1 MRETYSPCLQAVLVY
16 YEHHRHAEVPMT
28 LRERELSGKYHLNF
42 KVFLE
47 LMSSKIR
54 EILLVSSRYDAFI
67 IEEDVTLASR
77 IIHEYS
83 GLNLSQPPR
92 VTRTSSAL
100 HALKL
105 LDEKHFDMVFTMP
118 NLEDM
123 DAFTL
128 GRRIKEKNPAL
139 PVYLLAHSLR
149 GIQTSGESIR
159 YDGIDKVFIWSG
171 NADLLLAIIK
181 GTEDALN
188 VDYDTTHAQVCV
200 LIFVEDSPLYYS
212 TLLPIFYKEVV
223 RQVQAVLELGVNEEE
238 RLLIMRTRPKILS
251 AQTFEEATALYEKY
265 KPYLL
270 GIISDTR
277 FPRQGRLFANAGIE
291 LLSRARQEIPHL
303 PLLLFS
309 SEPDNRARARQIPAE
324 FLDKNSPKLLEE
336 IHDYFLTHLGFGEF
350 VFRTQDNT
358 EVGRASKLRMLEE
371 KLAVIPDES
380 LCHHIEKKD
389 MANWVMMRSEIP
401 LASTI
406 RDLSCRSF
414 SSTGEMREY
423 IISLIHL
430 VRKWRQ
436 KGVVAKFNGK
446 EFNIDLL
453 DFAKIGQGSLGGK
466 ARGLAFMS
474 SMLQEDISLF
484 EKYSESSIRIP
495 QTVVL
500 ATDVFEEFVE
510 ANSLK
515 RFAADG
521 YTDEE
526 VARAFL
532 EARMPDEVVRDLQ
545 TYLEQVIYPLSVR
558 SSSLLEDAQFQ
569 PYAGLYETY
578 MIPNNHPDFSQR
590 LESLINA
597 VKLVYAST
605 YYESPKAFA
614 KSTASQ
620 AKDESMAVV
629 IQQLVGDEHG
639 DHYYPAIS
647 GVAQSHNYYPVSHMK
662 PEEGIVQM
670 AIGFGKTVVEGGK
683 SLRFSP
689 RYPEILPQFSTVDD
703 MIANSQRFFYS
714 LRIKNHDDASHL
726 DMHSHLEK
734 RDIYDARTEFPV
746 IACASTYDASEHR
759 IRDTGEGPGGK
770 IITFSQILKYRSM
783 PLPEML
789 SDILELARRNMGC
802 AVEMEFA
809 VNLRKENP
817 GSCDFYLLQIRPMVT
832 EEDRF
837 EVEITE
843 QDLRQA
849 FCFSSLALGNGRRQ
863 DITDIVYVKP
873 HDFKLESTP
882 EIAEEVGRLNG
893 ALLTKKR
900 PYLLVG
906 PGRWGSFDRWLGIPV
921 QWRHI
926 SGVGAILEL
935 RGTLIKAD
943 PSQGSHFFQNIT
955 SLGIPY
961 VTVTEGTQDRFDWPW
976 IESLPVVNETPHLRH
991 VRLPRPL
998 TIKIDGRKSL
1008 CVMLTPV
1015 WEADGGI
1022 DILTPGDG

>member
-1 MRETYSPCLQAVLVY
+1 
-16 YEHHRHAEVPMT
+16 MT
-28 LRERELSGKYHLNF
+28 LKERELSGKYHLNF

-47 LMSSKIR
+47 LMSSKVR

-77 IIHEYS
+77 IVTEYS

-100 HALKL
+100 QALEL
-105 LDEKHFDMVFTMP
+105 MDEKSFDLVFTMP

-128 GRRIKEKNPAL
+128 GKRIKEKNPAL

-149 GIQTSGESIR
+149 GIQTSSEAIR
-159 YDGIDKVFIWSG
+159 YEGIDKVFIWSG

-181 GTEDALN
+181 ETEDALN

-251 AQTFEEATALYEKY
+251 AQTFEEASVLYEKY
-265 KPYLL
+265 KPYLM

-277 FPRQGRLFANAGIE
+277 FPKKGRLYAHAGIE

-309 SEPDNRARARQIPAE
+309 SEPENKPRAREIPAE
-324 FLDKNSPKLLEE
+324 FLDKNSPKLLDE
-336 IHDYFLTHLGFGEF
+336 IHDFFLTSLGFGEF
-350 VFRTQDNT
+350 VFRTPDGT

-371 KLAVIPDES
+371 GLATIPDDS

-406 RDLSCRSF
+406 RGLSCSSF
-414 SSTGEMREY
+414 SSNSEMREHL
-423 IISLIHL
+423 ISLIHL

-436 KGVVAKFNGK
+436 KGVVARFNRK

-453 DFAKIGQGSLGGK
+453 DFAKLGQGSLGGK

-484 EKYSESSIRIP
+484 EKYPESTIRIP
-495 QTVVL
+495 QTFVL
-500 ATDVFEEFVE
+500 ATDIFEEFVE
-510 ANSLK
+510 INNLK
-515 RFAADG
+515 GFAGDG

-526 VARAFL
+526 VAQAFL
-532 EARMPDEVVRDLQ
+532 KAEMAEEVIKDLQ
-545 TYLEQVIYPLSVR
+545 TFLEQVVYPLSVR

-578 MIPNNHPDFSQR
+578 MIPNNHPDFSKR
-590 LESLINA
+590 LESLVTAI
-597 VKLVYAST
+597 KLVYAST

-639 DHYYPAIS
+639 DHYYPTIS

-714 LRIKNHDDASHL
+714 LRLRTHAGKSDL
-726 DMHSHLEK
+726 DVHSHLEK
-734 RDIYDARTEFPV
+734 RDIYDARDEYPV
-746 IACASTYDASEHR
+746 IACASTYDAAEHR

-770 IITFSQILKYRSM
+770 IITFSQILKYRSIE
-783 PLPEML
+783 LPEML

-802 AVEMEFA
+802 AVEMEFT
-809 VNLRKENP
+809 VNLRKDKP
-817 GSCDFYLLQIRPMVT
+817 GACDFYLLQVRPMVT

-837 EVEITE
+837 EVEIT
-843 QDLRQA
+843 DKDRKIA
-849 FCFSSLALGNGRRQ
+849 FCTSNLALGNGRRQ
-863 DITDIVYVKP
+863 DIADIIFVKQD
-873 HDFKLESTP
+873 DFKLEATP
-882 EIAEEVGRLNG
+882 EIAEEVGGLNG
-893 ALLTKKR
+893 QLITRKL
-900 PYLLVG
+900 PYLLIG
-906 PGRWGSFDRWLGIPV
+906 PGRWGSFDRWLGVPV

-926 SGVGAILEL
+926 SGVGAILEI
-935 RGTLIKAD
+935 RGALIKAD

-955 SLGIPY
+955 SLGVPY
-961 VTVTEGTQDRFDWPW
+961 VTVTEGAQDFLDWQW
-976 IESLPVVNETPHLRH
+976 LESLPVVNETTYLRH
-991 VRLPRPL
+991 VRLDRPL
-998 TIKIDGRKSL
+998 TIKIDGRKSQ
-1008 CVMLTPV
+1008 CVMYMSEPETDDDIGAAEPG
-1015 WEADGGI
+1015 EAR
-1022 DILTPGDG
+1022 

>member
-1 MRETYSPCLQAVLVY
+1 MILQWLYDEPKNSTMVVGVSMKLK
-16 YEHHRHAEVPMT
+16 
-28 LRERELSGKYHLNF
+28 ERELSSKYHLNF

-47 LMSSKIR
+47 LMSAKVH
-54 EILLVSSRYDAFI
+54 EILLISSRYDAFI

-77 IIHEYS
+77 IISEYS

-105 LDEKHFDMVFTMP
+105 LDEKKFDLVFSMP

-128 GRRIKEKNPAL
+128 GKKIKEKMPHL

-149 GIQTSGESIR
+149 GIQTSNEALL
-159 YDGIDKVFIWSG
+159 YEGIDKVFIWSG

-181 GTEDALN
+181 STEDALN

-223 RQVQAVLELGVNEEE
+223 RQIQAVLELGVNEEE

-251 AQTFEEATALYEKY
+251 AQTFEEASDLYEKY

-277 FPRQGRLFANAGIE
+277 FPKQGKVYGNAGVD
-291 LLSRARQEIPHL
+291 LLSRVRQEMPYL

-309 SEPDNRARARQIPAE
+309 SEPENRAKAGRIPAE
-324 FLDKNSPKLLEE
+324 FIDKNSPKLLDE
-336 IHDYFLTHLGFGEF
+336 IHNFFLTHLGFGEF
-350 VFRTQDNT
+350 VFHKPDGT
-358 EVGRASKLRMLEE
+358 EVGRANKLRMLED
-371 KLAVIPDES
+371 KLAKIPDES

-389 MANWVMMRSEIP
+389 MANWLMMRSEIP

-406 RDLSCRSF
+406 RDLSCSSF
-414 SSTGEMREY
+414 ASTQEMREH

-436 KGVVAKFNGK
+436 KGVVAKFNRK

-474 SMLQEDISLF
+474 SMLQEDISLL
-484 EKYSESSIRIP
+484 EKYPGCTIGIP
-495 QTVVL
+495 QTIVL
-500 ATDVFEEFVE
+500 GTDIFEDFVE
-510 ANSLK
+510 SNDLK
-515 RFAADG
+515 RFASEG

-526 VARAFL
+526 VAWAFMS
-532 EARMPDEVVRDLQ
+532 AKMPQGIVKDLQ
-545 TYLEQVIYPLSVR
+545 TYLEQVVYPLSVR

-578 MIPNNHPDFSQR
+578 MIPNNNPDFSKR
-590 LESLINA
+590 IEDLITA
-597 VKLVYAST
+597 IKLVYAST

-639 DHYYPAIS
+639 AYYYPTIS

-703 MIANSQRFFYS
+703 MITNSQRFFYS
-714 LRIKNHDDASHL
+714 LKMKNHDDGAHL
-726 DMHSHLEK
+726 GVHSHLER
-734 RDIYDARTEFPV
+734 RDIYDAREEYPV
-746 IACASTYDASEHR
+746 VACASTYDAVEHR
-759 IRDTGEGPGGK
+759 IRDTSDGPGGK
-770 IITFSQILKYRSM
+770 IITFSQILKYKSI

-789 SDILELARRNMGC
+789 TDILELARKNMGC

-809 VNLRKENP
+809 VNLRKDKP
-817 GSCDFYLLQIRPMVT
+817 GACDFYLLQVRPMVT

-843 QDLRQA
+843 KDRSKA
-849 FCFSSLALGNGRRQ
+849 FCYSNLALGNGKRQ
-863 DITDIVYVKP
+863 DIADIIFVKP
-873 HDFKLESTP
+873 DDFKIEATP

-893 ALLTKKR
+893 MLITKKL
-900 PYLLVG
+900 PYLLIG

-935 RGTLIKAD
+935 RGKLLKAD

-955 SLGIPY
+955 SLGVPY
-961 VTVTEGTQDRFDWPW
+961 VTVTEGSTDFLDWKW
-976 IESLPVVNETPHLRH
+976 LESLSVITETAFLKH
-991 VRLPRPL
+991 VRLDDPIV
-998 TIKIDGRKSL
+998 IKINGRKSL
-1008 CVMLTPV
+1008 CVMYMALEDDV
-1015 WEADGGI
+1015 Q
-1022 DILTPGDG
+1022 

>member
-1 MRETYSPCLQAVLVY
+1 
-16 YEHHRHAEVPMT
+16 MT
-28 LRERELSGKYHLNF
+28 LKDRELSSKYHLNF

-47 LMSSKIR
+47 LMSSKVK

-105 LDEKHFDMVFTMP
+105 LDERRFDLIFTMP

-128 GRRIKEKNPAL
+128 GKKIKEKNPAL
-139 PVYLLAHSLR
+139 PVYLLAHSMR
-149 GIQTSGESIR
+149 GIQTSTEAMHHE
-159 YDGIDKVFIWSG
+159 GIDKVFIWSG

-181 GTEDALN
+181 STEDALN
-188 VDYDTTHAQVCV
+188 VDYDTTHARVCV
-200 LIFVEDSPLYYS
+200 LIFVEDSPPYYS
-212 TLLPIFYKEVV
+212 SLLPIFYKEVV
-223 RQVQAVLELGVNEEE
+223 RQIQAVLELGVNEEE

-265 KPYLL
+265 KPYLM

-277 FPRQGRLFANAGIE
+277 FPKQGKLYGNAGID

-309 SEPDNRARARQIPAE
+309 SEPENRARARQIPAE
-324 FLDKNSPKLLEE
+324 FLDKNSPNLLEE
-336 IHDYFLTHLGFGEF
+336 IHDFFLAHLGFGEF
-350 VFRTQDNT
+350 VFRTPDGS

-371 KLAVIPDES
+371 QLAVIPDES

-406 RDLSCRSF
+406 RDLSCSTF
-414 SSTGEMREY
+414 SSTGDMREY

-436 KGVVAKFNGK
+436 KGVVARFNRK

-474 SMLQEDISLF
+474 SMLQEDIRLF
-484 EKYSESSIRIP
+484 QTYQESTIRIP
-495 QTVVL
+495 QTIVL

-510 ANSLK
+510 TKDLK

-521 YTDEE
+521 YADEE

-532 EARMPDEVVRDLQ
+532 KAKMPGEVVSDLQ
-545 TYLEQVIYPLSVR
+545 AYLEQVAYPLSVR

-578 MIPNNHPDFSQR
+578 MIPNNHPDFSRR
-590 LESLINA
+590 LESLVNA
-597 VKLVYAST
+597 IKLVYAST

-614 KSTASQ
+614 KSAASQ

-629 IQQLVGDEHG
+629 IQQLVGGMHG

-647 GVAQSHNYYPVSHMK
+647 GVAQSHNYYPVSHMR

-670 AIGFGKTVVEGGK
+670 AIGFGKTVVEGGT

-714 LRIKNHDDASHL
+714 LRMRDHDEISRLDAISTWRGGT
-726 DMHSHLEK
+726 STT
-734 RDIYDARTEFPV
+734 RATNFP
-746 IACASTYDASEHR
+746 S
-759 IRDTGEGPGGK
+759 
-770 IITFSQILKYRSM
+770 
-783 PLPEML
+783 
-789 SDILELARRNMGC
+789 
-802 AVEMEFA
+802 
-809 VNLRKENP
+809 
-817 GSCDFYLLQIRPMVT
+817 
-832 EEDRF
+832 
-837 EVEITE
+837 
-843 QDLRQA
+843 
-849 FCFSSLALGNGRRQ
+849 
-863 DITDIVYVKP
+863 
-873 HDFKLESTP
+873 
-882 EIAEEVGRLNG
+882 
-893 ALLTKKR
+893 
-900 PYLLVG
+900 
-906 PGRWGSFDRWLGIPV
+906 
-921 QWRHI
+921 
-926 SGVGAILEL
+926 
-935 RGTLIKAD
+935 
-943 PSQGSHFFQNIT
+943 
-955 SLGIPY
+955 
-961 VTVTEGTQDRFDWPW
+961 
-976 IESLPVVNETPHLRH
+976 
-991 VRLPRPL
+991 
-998 TIKIDGRKSL
+998 
-1008 CVMLTPV
+1008 
-1015 WEADGGI
+1015 
-1022 DILTPGDG
+1022 

>member
-1 MRETYSPCLQAVLVY
+1 
-16 YEHHRHAEVPMT
+16 MT
-28 LRERELSGKYHLNF
+28 LKDRELSSKYHLNF

-47 LMSSKIR
+47 LMSSKVK

-105 LDEKHFDMVFTMP
+105 LDERRFDLIFTMP

-128 GRRIKEKNPAL
+128 GKKIKEKNPAL
-139 PVYLLAHSLR
+139 PVYLLAHSMR
-149 GIQTSGESIR
+149 GIQTSTEAMHHE
-159 YDGIDKVFIWSG
+159 GIDKVFIWSG

-181 GTEDALN
+181 STEDALN
-188 VDYDTTHAQVCV
+188 VDYDTTHARVCV
-200 LIFVEDSPLYYS
+200 LIFVEDSPPYYS
-212 TLLPIFYKEVV
+212 SLLPIFYKEVV
-223 RQVQAVLELGVNEEE
+223 RQIQAVLELGVNEEE

-265 KPYLL
+265 KPYLM

-277 FPRQGRLFANAGIE
+277 FPKQGKLYGNAGID

-309 SEPDNRARARQIPAE
+309 SEPENRARARQIPAE

-336 IHDYFLTHLGFGEF
+336 IHDFFLAHLGFGEF
-350 VFRTQDNT
+350 VFRTPDGS

-371 KLAVIPDES
+371 QLAVIPDES

-406 RDLSCRSF
+406 RDLSCSTF
-414 SSTGEMREY
+414 SSTGDMREY

-436 KGVVAKFNGK
+436 KGVVARFNRK

-474 SMLQEDISLF
+474 SMLQEDIRLF
-484 EKYSESSIRIP
+484 QTYQESTIRIP
-495 QTVVL
+495 QTIVL

-510 ANSLK
+510 TKDLK

-521 YTDEE
+521 YADEE

-532 EARMPDEVVRDLQ
+532 KAKMPGEVVSDLQ
-545 TYLEQVIYPLSVR
+545 AYLEQVAYPLSVR

-578 MIPNNHPDFSQR
+578 MIPNNHPDFSRR
-590 LESLINA
+590 LESLVNA
-597 VKLVYAST
+597 IKLVYAST

-614 KSTASQ
+614 KSAASQ

-629 IQQLVGDEHG
+629 IQQLVGGMHG

-647 GVAQSHNYYPVSHMK
+647 GVAQSHNYYPVSHMR

-670 AIGFGKTVVEGGK
+670 AIGFGKTVVEGGT

-714 LRIKNHDDASHL
+714 LRMRDHDDISRL
-726 DMHSHLEK
+726 DAPFHLEK
-734 RDIYDARTEFPV
+734 RDIYDARNEFPV
-746 IACASTYDASEHR
+746 IACASTYDPAEHR
-759 IRDTGEGPGGK
+759 IRDTGEGPGAK
-770 IITFSQILKYRSM
+770 IITFSQILKYRSI

-809 VNLRKENP
+809 VNLRKGKP

-832 EEDRF
+832 DEDRF

-843 QDLRQA
+843 QDLARS
-849 FCFSSLALGNGRRQ
+849 FCFSTLALGNGKRDDISDIIFVKQ
-863 DITDIVYVKP
+863 D
-873 HDFKLESTP
+873 DFEIEATP

-893 ALLTKKR
+893 MLLTKKR

-906 PGRWGSFDRWLGIPV
+906 PGRWGSLDRWLGIPV

-926 SGVGAILEL
+926 SGVGAILEI
-935 RGTLIKAD
+935 RGPLIKAD

-961 VTVTEGTQDRFDWPW
+961 VTVTEGTQDRLDSQWLA
-976 IESLPVVNETPHLRH
+976 SLPVVNETAHLRH

-998 TIKIDGRKSL
+998 TIKIEGRRSR
-1008 CVMLTPV
+1008 CVMLKPK
-1015 WEADGGI
+1015 WEQDSGI

>member
-1 MRETYSPCLQAVLVY
+1 MRLK
-16 YEHHRHAEVPMT
+16 
-28 LRERELSGKYHLNF
+28 ERELSSKYHLNF

-47 LMSSKIR
+47 LMSAKVR

-77 IIHEYS
+77 IISEYS

-92 VTRTSSAL
+92 VTRTSSSL

-105 LDEKHFDMVFTMP
+105 LDEKKFDLVFTMP

-123 DAFTL
+123 DAFTF
-128 GRRIKEKNPAL
+128 GKKIKEKNPDL

-149 GIQTSGESIR
+149 GIQTSSEAIR
-159 YDGIDKVFIWSG
+159 YEGIDKVFIWSG

-188 VDYDTTHAQVCV
+188 VDYDTAHAQVCV

-251 AQTFEEATALYEKY
+251 AQTFEEASELYEKY
-265 KPYLL
+265 KPYLM

-277 FPRQGRLFANAGIE
+277 FPKNGKVYGSAGIE
-291 LLSRARQEIPHL
+291 LLSRARQELPFL

-309 SEPDNRARARQIPAE
+309 SEPENRPKAEHIPAE
-324 FLDKNSPKLLEE
+324 FIDKNSPKLLDE
-336 IHDYFLTHLGFGEF
+336 IHEFFLTHLGFGEF
-350 VFRTQDNT
+350 VFRTPDGI
-358 EVGRASKLRMLEE
+358 EMGRASKLGMLEE
-371 KLAVIPDES
+371 KLAGISDES

-406 RDLSCRSF
+406 REMSCGLF
-414 SSTGEMREY
+414 ASTREMREH

-436 KGVVAKFNGK
+436 KGVVAKFNRN

-453 DFAKIGQGSLGGK
+453 DFAKVGQGSLGGK

-474 SMLQEDISLF
+474 SMLQEDFSLV
-484 EKYSESSIRIP
+484 EKYPESSIRIP
-495 QTVVL
+495 QTIVL
-500 ATDVFEEFVE
+500 ATDIFEEFVE
-510 ANSLK
+510 RASLK
-515 RFAADG
+515 RYAGEGF
-521 YTDEE
+521 TDEE
-526 VARAFL
+526 VAQAFL
-532 EARMPDEVVRDLQ
+532 QAEMPAEVVKDLEA
-545 TYLEQVIYPLSVR
+545 YLEQVIYPLSVR

-578 MIPNNHPDFSQR
+578 MIPNNEEDFSKR
-590 LESLINA
+590 LDSLINA

-629 IQQLVGDEHG
+629 IQQIAGEEHG
-639 DHYYPAIS
+639 DYFYPTIS

-670 AIGFGKTVVEGGK
+670 ALGFGRTVVEGGK

-689 RYPEILPQFSTVDD
+689 KYPEILPQFSTVDD
-703 MIANSQRFFYS
+703 MISNSQRFFYS
-714 LRIKNHDDASHL
+714 LKLKNHTEESDLKARSD
-726 DMHSHLEK
+726 LEK
-734 RDIYDARTEFPV
+734 RDIYDARDEYPI
-746 IACASTYDASEHR
+746 IACASTYDASEQR
-759 IRDTGEGPGGK
+759 IRDTSEGPGGK
-770 IITFSQILKYRSM
+770 IITFSQILKYKSI

-789 SDILELARRNMGC
+789 SDILELARKNMGC

-809 VNLRKENP
+809 VNQKKTGS
-817 GSCDFYLLQIRPMVT
+817 GSCDFYLLQVRPMVT

-837 EVEITE
+837 EVEISQE
-843 QDLRQA
+843 DRKHA
-849 FCFSSLALGNGRRQ
+849 FCVSNLALGNGKRQ
-863 DITDIVYVKP
+863 DIADIIFVKP
-873 HDFKLESTP
+873 DDFKLEATP

-893 ALLTKKR
+893 QLITKKL
-900 PYLLVG
+900 PYLLIG
-906 PGRWGSFDRWLGIPV
+906 PGRWGSFDRWLGVPV

-926 SGVGAILEL
+926 SGVGAILEI
-935 RGTLIKAD
+935 RGALLKAD

-961 VTVTEGTQDRFDWPW
+961 VTVTEGTEDFLDWKW
-976 IESLPVVNETPHLRH
+976 LESLPLVTETTYLKH
-991 VRLPRPL
+991 VRLAEPL
-998 TIKIDGRKSL
+998 VIKINGRKSS
-1008 CVMLTPV
+1008 CVMY
-1015 WEADGGI
+1015 EAFEDE
-1022 DILTPGDG
+1022 TQA

>member
-1 MRETYSPCLQAVLVY
+1 MY
-16 YEHHRHAEVPMT
+16 YWQQGGMEGSMI
-28 LRERELSGKYHLNF
+28 LKERELSGKYHLNF

-47 LMSSKIR
+47 LMSSKIK

-100 HALKL
+100 HALEL
-105 LDEKHFDMVFTMP
+105 LDRKQFDLVITMP

-123 DAFTL
+123 DAFSL
-128 GRRIKEKNPAL
+128 GKRIKERYPTL
-139 PVYLLAHSLR
+139 PVYLLAHSMR
-149 GIQTSGESIR
+149 GIQTSMEAIR
-159 YDGIDKVFIWSG
+159 YEGIDKVFIWSG

-181 GTEDALN
+181 GTEDVLN
-188 VDYDTTHAQVCV
+188 VDHDTSHAQVCV

-212 TLLPIFYKEVV
+212 TLLPIFYREVV
-223 RQVQAVLELGVNEEE
+223 RQIQAVLELGVNEEE

-251 AQTFEEATALYEKY
+251 AQTFEEATSLYERY
-265 KPYLL
+265 KPYLM

-277 FPRQGRLFANAGIE
+277 FPRQGRLYGNAGID

-309 SEPDNRARARQIPAE
+309 SEPENRARARLIPAE
-324 FLDKNSPKLLEE
+324 FLDKNSPRLLEE
-336 IHDYFLTHLGFGEF
+336 IHEFFLAHLGFGEF
-350 VFRTQDNT
+350 VFRMPDGS

-371 KLAVIPDES
+371 QLAVIPDDS

-389 MANWVMMRSEIP
+389 LANWVMMRSEIP

-406 RDLSCRSF
+406 RDLSCGSF
-414 SSTGEMREY
+414 SSTREMRDY

-436 KGVVAKFNGK
+436 KGVVAKFNRK
-446 EFNIDLL
+446 EFNVDLL

-484 EKYSESSIRIP
+484 ERYPDSTIQIP

-510 ANSLK
+510 TNKLK
-515 RFAADG
+515 RFAAEG
-521 YTDEE
+521 YKDEE
-526 VARAFL
+526 VAQAFL
-532 EARMPDEVVRDLQ
+532 EAKMPGEVISDLQ
-545 TYLEQVIYPLSVR
+545 AYLEQVVYPLSVR

-578 MIPNNHPDFSQR
+578 MIPNNHPDFSRR
-590 LESLINA
+590 LESLVNA

-614 KSTASQ
+614 RSTASQ

-629 IQQLVGDEHG
+629 IQQLVGDMHG

-647 GVAQSHNYYPVSHMK
+647 GVAQSHNYYPVSHMR

-670 AIGFGKTVVEGGK
+670 AVGFGKTVVEGGK

-714 LRIKNHDDASHL
+714 LRMKDHDAASRLDA
-726 DMHSHLEK
+726 HSHLEK
-734 RDIYDARTEFPV
+734 RDIYDARNEFP
-746 IACASTYDASEHR
+746 ILACASTYDPDEHR
-759 IRDTGEGPGGK
+759 IRDTGEGAGGK
-770 IITFSQILKYRSM
+770 IITFSQILKYKSV
-783 PLPEML
+783 PLPEMI
-789 SDILELARRNMGC
+789 SDILELARKNMGC

-809 VNLRKENP
+809 VNLRKGNT

-832 EEDRF
+832 DEDRF
-837 EVEITE
+837 EVEITD
-843 QDLRQA
+843 QDHTSA
-849 FCFSSLALGNGRRQ
+849 FCYSTLALGNGRREDIADIIFVKQ
-863 DITDIVYVKP
+863 D
-873 HDFKLESTP
+873 DFKLEATP

-893 ALLTKKR
+893 MLLAKKR

-926 SGVGAILEL
+926 SGVGAILEI
-935 RGTLIKAD
+935 RGSLIKAD

-961 VTVTEGTQDRFDWPW
+961 VTVTEGTQDRFDWQW
-976 IESLPVVNETPHLRH
+976 IESLPVVNETAHLRH
-991 VRLPRPL
+991 VTLPRPL
-998 TIKIDGRKSL
+998 IIKIEGKKSR
-1008 CVMLTPV
+1008 CVMLRPD
-1015 WEADGGI
+1015 WAQDSGI
-1022 DILTPGDG
+1022 DILAPGDGR

>member
-1 MRETYSPCLQAVLVY
+1 
-16 YEHHRHAEVPMT
+16 MT
-28 LRERELSGKYHLNF
+28 LKERELSSKYHLNF
-42 KVFLE
+42 RVFLE

-77 IIHEYS
+77 IISEYS

-100 HALKL
+100 HALQL
-105 LDEKHFDMVFTMP
+105 LDEKKFDLVFTMP

-128 GRRIKEKNPAL
+128 GKKIKQKNPAL

-149 GIQTSGESIR
+149 GIQTSNEAIR
-159 YDGIDKVFIWSG
+159 YEGIDKVFIWSG

-181 GTEDALN
+181 STEDALN

-223 RQVQAVLELGVNEEE
+223 RQIQAVLELGVNEEE

-251 AQTFEEATALYEKY
+251 AQTFEEAYELYEKY

-277 FPRQGRLFANAGIE
+277 FPKQGKVYGNAGVE
-291 LLSRARQEIPHL
+291 LLSHARREMPYL

-309 SEPDNRARARQIPAE
+309 SEPENKVKAEHIPAE
-324 FLDKNSPKLLEE
+324 FLDKNSPKLLDE

-350 VFRTQDNT
+350 VFHTPAGV

-371 KLAVIPDES
+371 KLVEIPDEA

-389 MANWVMMRSEIP
+389 LATWIMMRSEIP

-406 RDLSCRSF
+406 RDLSCSSF
-414 SSTGEMREY
+414 NSPREMREY

-436 KGVVAKFNGK
+436 KGVVAKFNRR

-474 SMLQEDISLF
+474 SMLQEDISLL
-484 EKYSESSIRIP
+484 EKYHECTIQIP
-495 QTVVL
+495 QTIVL
-500 ATDVFEEFVE
+500 GTDIFEDFVGS
-510 ANSLK
+510 NNLK
-515 RFAADG
+515 HFASEG

-526 VARAFL
+526 VAQAFRN
-532 EARMPDEVVRDLQ
+532 AKMPEEIIKDLQ
-545 TYLEQVIYPLSVR
+545 AYLEQAVYPLSVR

-578 MIPNNHPDFSQR
+578 MIPNNHPDFSKR
-590 LESLINA
+590 LEYLVNA
-597 VKLVYAST
+597 IKLVYAST

-629 IQQLVGDEHG
+629 IQQLVGDEHE
-639 DHYYPAIS
+639 DYYYPTIS

-662 PEEGIVQM
+662 PDEGIVQM

-689 RYPEILPQFSTVDD
+689 KYPEILPQFSTVDD
-703 MIANSQRFFYS
+703 MITNSQRFFYS
-714 LRIKNHDDASHL
+714 LKMKNHDEIAHL
-726 DMHSHLEK
+726 GVHSHLEK
-734 RDIYDARTEFPV
+734 RDIYDARTEYPV
-746 IACASTYDASEHR
+746 IACSSSYDPVEHR
-759 IRDTGEGPGGK
+759 IRDTSEGEGGK
-770 IITFSQILKYRSM
+770 IITFSQILKYKSI

-789 SDILELARRNMGC
+789 SDILGLARKNMGC
-802 AVEMEFA
+802 AVEMEFS
-809 VNLRKENP
+809 VNLRKDKP
-817 GSCDFYLLQIRPMVT
+817 GSCDFYLLQVRPMVT

-843 QDLRQA
+843 KERAKA
-849 FCFSSLALGNGRRQ
+849 FCYSNLALGNGKRQ
-863 DITDIVYVKP
+863 DIADIIFVKP
-873 HDFKLESTP
+873 DDFKLEATP

-893 ALLTKKR
+893 MLITKKL
-900 PYLLVG
+900 PFLLIG
-906 PGRWGSFDRWLGIPV
+906 PGRWGSFDRWLGVPV

-926 SGVGAILEL
+926 SGVGAIIEL
-935 RGTLIKAD
+935 RGALLKAD

-955 SLGIPY
+955 SLGVPY
-961 VTVTEGTQDRFDWPW
+961 VTVTEGTQDHLDWQW
-976 IESLPVVNETPHLRH
+976 LASLPVTDETTYLKH
-991 VRLPRPL
+991 VRLDKPL
-998 TIKIDGRKSL
+998 TIKIDGRNSR
-1008 CVMLTPV
+1008 CVMYEDLDEEPQ
-1015 WEADGGI
+1015 
-1022 DILTPGDG
+1022 